1 MCICR
6 VPRIEAASSVL
17 FMLLDHRTSDDYR
30 LGRLLVMDIEEND
43 DLHYH
48 IPRVVKI
55 VILAQAAVI
64 LTFTIGMYQEYV
76 SNFYLQQYI
85 VSLFRSNIVADALLS
100 MVTVSVFAIG
110 TFTLLGSMSTTKK
123 INDWKALS
131 EKTEEA
137 MDIPVMPVLET
148 AEPAPST
155 SKAGRRPRQRRPK
168 LNNDDLFR
176 SITRYAEDRRQYS
189 DIND

>member
-1 MCICR
+1 MN
-6 VPRIEAASSVL
+6 
-17 FMLLDHRTSDDYR
+17 
-30 LGRLLVMDIEEND
+30 IEEKD
-43 DLHYH
+43 DHYNH
-48 IPRVVKI
+48 IPRIVKI

-76 SNFYLQQYI
+76 SNLYLQQYV

-123 INDWKALS
+123 INDWKVLS
-131 EKTEEA
+131 EETEET

-155 SKAGRRPRQRRPK
+155 SKARRRPRQRKPK
-168 LNNDDLFR
+168 LDNDDLFR
-176 SITRYAEDRRQYS
+176 SITRYAEDRRQSS

>member
-1 MCICR
+1 MDI
-6 VPRIEAASSVL
+6 VQGVL
-17 FMLLDHRTSDDYR
+17 LA
-30 LGRLLVMDIEEND
+30 MDIEQND
-43 DLHYH
+43 DHH
-48 IPRVVKI
+48 NHTPRIVKI

-64 LTFTIGMYQEYV
+64 LSFTIGMYQEYV

-131 EKTEEA
+131 DVTEEA
-137 MDIPVMPVLET
+137 MDSPILPVLET
-148 AEPAPST
+148 TEPVSST
-155 SKAGRRPRQRRPK
+155 SNSRRRPRQRKPR
-168 LNNDDLFR
+168 LDNDDLFR
-176 SITRYAEDRRQYS
+176 SMTRYTEGRKQSS